1 MVRVANRLAVA
12 ASRIV
17 ELIGANGIY
26 SSPVVKTTL
35 IKALLRINRFLP
47 DAMVRPVL
55 KIILLRH

>member
-1 MVRVANRLAVA
+1 MVRVASRLAVA

-26 SSPVVKTTL
+26 SSPIIKTML
-35 IKALLRINRFLP
+35 IKASLRKNRFLP
-47 DAMVRPVL
+47 DSRVRPVL

>member
-12 ASRIV
+12 ASRIF

-35 IKALLRINRFLP
+35 IKALLRIKQ
-47 DAMVRPVL
+47 VL
-55 KIILLRH
+55 A